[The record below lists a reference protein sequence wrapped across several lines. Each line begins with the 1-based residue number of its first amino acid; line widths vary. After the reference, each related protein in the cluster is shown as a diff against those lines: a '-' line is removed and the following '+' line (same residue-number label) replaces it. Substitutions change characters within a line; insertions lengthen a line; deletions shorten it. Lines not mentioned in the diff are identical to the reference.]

1 MQSKGMEGGEG
12 EKLFEDVGFDD
23 KTKQRMG
30 RQEQ

>member
-1 MQSKGMEGGEG
+1 MGDEG